1 MTEAHLSET
10 ASSNETLRDILLF
23 IIWGGI
29 LCLCAFTLK
38 SYYLAGKPPLWDNLV
53 YQQKALNILN
63 NWLDGDLEKA
73 LKNIYTE
80 KTPAYLLAIA
90 SGFLLF
96 GFNPV
101 SPYLISAFFG
111 LGFMIAFYLL
121 GQELGIGKRTTFWGV
136 MFLSLL
142 PNFIYQ
148 NFLQTRIEFPLAF
161 FITLCWVFL
170 LRGIKNKD
178 NKPVFFAGIIA
189 GIATLFKSSGPGYIT
204 WGILVFLAFP
214 EKYIQT
220 NFKDRLKLSLIFFG
234 GAVLSCGWH
243 FLRTLVKC

>member
-23 IIWGGI
+23 IIWGWI
-29 LCLCAFTLK
+29 LCLCAFTLN
-38 SYYLAGKPPLWDNLV
+38 SYFLAGKPPLWDNLV

-96 GFNPV
+96 GFNAF

-111 LGFMIAFYLL
+111 LGFMIALYLL

-161 FITLCWVFL
+161 FITLCWFFL
-170 LRGIKNKD
+170 LRVI
-178 NKPVFFAGIIA
+178 
-189 GIATLFKSSGPGYIT
+189 
-204 WGILVFLAFP
+204 
-214 EKYIQT
+214 
-220 NFKDRLKLSLIFFG
+220 
-234 GAVLSCGWH
+234 
-243 FLRTLVKC
+243 

>member
-38 SYYLAGKPPLWDNLV
+38 NYYLAGQPPLWDNLA
-53 YQQKALNILN
+53 YQQKALNILT

-90 SGFLLF
+90 SSFLLF
-96 GFNPV
+96 GFNPY
-101 SPYLISAFFG
+101 SPYLVSAFFG
-111 LGFMIAFYLL
+111 VGLMIALYLL

-136 MFLSLL
+136 IFLSLL

-148 NFLQTRIEFPLAF
+148 NFLQTHIKFPLAF
-161 FITLCWVFL
+161 FITLVWVFL
-170 LRGIKNKD
+170 LRGIKSKENKL
-178 NKPVFFAGIIA
+178 VFFAGIIA
-189 GIATLFKSSGPGYIT
+189 GIATLFNASAPGYIA
-204 WGILVFLAFP
+204 WGILVFLVFP

-220 NFKDRLKLSLIFFG
+220 KFKERLKLALLFF
-234 GAVLSCGWH
+234 
-243 FLRTLVKC
+243 